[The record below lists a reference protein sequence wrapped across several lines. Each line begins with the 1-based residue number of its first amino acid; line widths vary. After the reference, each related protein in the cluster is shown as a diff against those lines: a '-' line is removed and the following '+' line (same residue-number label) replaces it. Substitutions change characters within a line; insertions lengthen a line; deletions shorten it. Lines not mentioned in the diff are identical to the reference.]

1 MRTTTVVCCLSHVA
15 TGADIHGKYID
26 ELSDSKVICSGNS
39 NAVANTTAII
49 RSRREITQEQEKEV
63 TDKKKRT
70 ALS

>member
-1 MRTTTVVCCLSHVA
+1 MRTATVVCRLSNVV
-15 TGADIHGKYID
+15 TSADIHGKYID
-26 ELSDSKVICSGNS
+26 ELSDSKVIRSGNS